1 MQLMGAGSSVGTAG
15 NNLTLNVAL
24 TFSGTFTGTKN
35 VYLLSQ
41 ENNLT
46 NSGWVKEGTWT
57 P

>member
-1 MQLMGAGSSVGTAG
+1 MGAGSSVGTAG
-15 NNLTLNVAL
+15 NNLTLNLAL

-41 ENNLT
+41 ESNLIID
-46 NSGWVKEGTWT
+46 SGWVKEGTWT